1 MEKGGEIIP
10 KIAGVD
16 KSLRQSDAL
25 PIVFPS
31 TCPDCGTTLIKAEGE
46 VGYFCPNKLG
56 CPMQIKGSI
65 EHYTQRKAA
74 DITIGP
80 ETIDALYSRG
90 FVKSICDLYR
100 LTADDILSLDGFKEC
115 ATGNLLGSIEQSK
128 SRPFAAILFGL
139 GIRYVGENV
148 AKILTRTFNSIET
161 LMEASQEELQTLDGI
176 GERIAESVVSFFADG
191 RNQKII
197 AALKEFGVTLSNP
210 VEEGNSEAISRPL
223 EGKSIVISGT
233 FSQHTRDEYTQIIE
247 QLGGKKV
254 SSISQKTSFILA
266 GEDMGPSKREKA
278 LSLGITLLSEDE
290 FLALVDL
297 PNAK

>member
-1 MEKGGEIIP
+1 
-10 KIAGVD
+10 
-16 KSLRQSDAL
+16 
-25 PIVFPS
+25 
-31 TCPDCGTTLIKAEGE
+31 
-46 VGYFCPNKLG
+46 
-56 CPMQIKGSI
+56 MQIKGSI

-90 FVKSICDLYR
+90 FVKSICDLYC

-128 SRPFAAILFGL
+128 SRPFPTILFGL

-161 LMEASQEELQTLDGI
+161 LMEASQEELQTIDGI
-176 GERIAESVVSFFADG
+176 GERIAESIVSFFADE

-197 AALKEFGVTLSNP
+197 AALKEIGVTLSNP

-233 FSQHTRDEYTQIIE
+233 FRQHTRDEYTQIIE

-266 GEDMGPSKREKA
+266 GDDMGPSKREKA
-278 LSLGITLLSEDE
+278 LSLGIPLLSEDE